1 MAVKI
6 FGSICIMFG
15 ITGIGTALALKE
27 KYRLDSFL
35 ELRKN
40 INMLM
45 SELLYNREMFYDAIK
60 KIYESSVGMK
70 KVYEEI
76 LKGLENNNSAYL
88 SWKFAFEKYKNDLYM
103 NSDEI
108 ERISSFANIFSSA
121 DFDYQKSEINSMADY
136 INDKIKNSNEKWQR
150 DIKLYRSISLSAAA
164 FVVILLF

>member
-6 FGSICIMFG
+6 FGSICIMIG

-27 KYRLDSFL
+27 KFRLESLL

-45 SELLYNREMFYDAIK
+45 SELLYSREMFYDALK
-60 KIYESSVGMK
+60 KIYESSTEMK
-70 KVYEEI
+70 KVYGEI
-76 LKGLENNNSAYL
+76 LKGLDNNNSVYL
-88 SWKFAFEKYKNDLYM
+88 SWKFAFDKYKNDLYM

-108 ERISSFANIFSSA
+108 ESISNFSRIFSSA
-121 DFDYQKSEINSMADY
+121 DYDYQKSEIDSMLSYLDDR
-136 INDKIKNSNEKWQR
+136 IEKSKEKWQK